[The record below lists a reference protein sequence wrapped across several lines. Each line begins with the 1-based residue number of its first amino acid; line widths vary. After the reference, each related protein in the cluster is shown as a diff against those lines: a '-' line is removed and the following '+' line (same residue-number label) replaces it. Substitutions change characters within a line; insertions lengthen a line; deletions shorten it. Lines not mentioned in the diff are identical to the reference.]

1 MPRVYL
7 SRSGATGDS
16 LDLGRRLYRLF
27 LLSILFGVLWVK
39 GYLWTSFIFALLL
52 YLYDAIILPSLAT
65 QSIEL
70 PDVEPPSRRERSR
83 WKWSPDDP
91 S

>member
-1 MPRVYL
+1 MPRLYRV
-7 SRSGATGDS
+7 GPEATQDS

-27 LLSILFGVLWVK
+27 LLSILFGVIWVK
-39 GYLWTSFIFALLL
+39 GYLWSAFVIALVL
-52 YLYDAIILPSLAT
+52 YLFDVVVIPARAT
-65 QSIEL
+65 ETIEI

-83 WKWSPDDP
+83 WKWRPEDP